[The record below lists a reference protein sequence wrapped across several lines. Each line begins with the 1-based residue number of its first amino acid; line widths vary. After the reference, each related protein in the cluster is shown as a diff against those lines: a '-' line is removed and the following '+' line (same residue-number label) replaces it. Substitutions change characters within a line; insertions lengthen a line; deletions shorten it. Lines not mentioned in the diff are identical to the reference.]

1 MDQLGIALVAVAVG
15 VAVGV
20 MIAAA
25 RKPKVAGG
33 VADTPLAVVE
43 ARLEAQS
50 AELRRIADAAGT
62 RDLAGEQLRSGL
74 EGARRALE
82 ELSLREQERRQA
94 DVEGREVVKRL
105 STVLAGGASKG
116 RAGENVL
123 REHLAQLPPG
133 MLVTDLRVGG
143 KVVEF
148 GLQLADG
155 RRLPI
160 DSKWTAL
167 AELEALEA
175 ADDPTTRDA
184 CARDVERAVA
194 ARAKEVAQYLD
205 PAVTSQVAVA
215 AVPDAAYAVL
225 KRAHADAWAKGVVI
239 VPYSSALPIVLFLY
253 SLVQRFGDTAD
264 VQASLAEVS
273 AALDTMGAVVENKL
287 ARAATM
293 LTNGA
298 DELRSNLGK
307 ARGSIARA
315 GIASVPVRDLVDAGE
330 GRLTVVA
337 GGGTELS
344 GGVRAELFE
353 QRHHGTGSGSA
364 THRHGM
370 RVDVSMHRLAYLSVM
385 AIPRTFVSPCWGPPA
400 SRAAS

>member
-1 MDQLGIALVAVAVG
+1 MTQIGIALIALALG
-15 VAVGV
+15 VAAGA
-20 MIAAA
+20 MIAASRTRQERGA
-25 RKPKVAGG
+25 SI
-33 VADTPLAVVE
+33 ADPSLAVVA

-50 AELRRIADAAGT
+50 AELRRIADSAVT
-62 RDLAGEQLRSGL
+62 RDLAGEQLRAGL
-74 EGARRALE
+74 EGARRTLE

-94 DVEGREVVKRL
+94 DVEGREVVRRL

-148 GLQLADG
+148 GLQLSDG

-175 ADDPTTRDA
+175 AGDPVSRDA

-194 ARAKEVAQYLD
+194 ARAREVSQYLD
-205 PAVTSQVAVA
+205 PAVTSQVGVA

-225 KRAHADAWAKGVVI
+225 KRAHADAWSKGVVI

-253 SLVQRFGDTAD
+253 SLVQRFGDAAD
-264 VQASLAEVS
+264 VQSSLAEVAS
-273 AALDTMGAVVENKL
+273 ALEAMGAVVENKL
-287 ARAATM
+287 TRAATM

-315 GIASVPVRDLVDAGE
+315 GSAAPVGDLGAGE
-330 GRLTVVA
+330 GRLTVVS
-337 GGGTELS
+337 GVGSPGLS
-344 GGVRAELFE
+344 
-353 QRHHGTGSGSA
+353 
-364 THRHGM
+364 
-370 RVDVSMHRLAYLSVM
+370 
-385 AIPRTFVSPCWGPPA
+385 
-400 SRAAS
+400 

>member
-133 MLVTDLRVGG
+133 MLVT
-143 KVVEF
+143 
-148 GLQLADG
+148 
-155 RRLPI
+155 
-160 DSKWTAL
+160 
-167 AELEALEA
+167 
-175 ADDPTTRDA
+175 
-184 CARDVERAVA
+184 
-194 ARAKEVAQYLD
+194 
-205 PAVTSQVAVA
+205 
-215 AVPDAAYAVL
+215 
-225 KRAHADAWAKGVVI
+225 
-239 VPYSSALPIVLFLY
+239 
-253 SLVQRFGDTAD
+253 
-264 VQASLAEVS
+264 
-273 AALDTMGAVVENKL
+273 
-287 ARAATM
+287 
-293 LTNGA
+293 
-298 DELRSNLGK
+298 
-307 ARGSIARA
+307 
-315 GIASVPVRDLVDAGE
+315 
-330 GRLTVVA
+330 
-337 GGGTELS
+337 
-344 GGVRAELFE
+344 
-353 QRHHGTGSGSA
+353 
-364 THRHGM
+364 
-370 RVDVSMHRLAYLSVM
+370 
-385 AIPRTFVSPCWGPPA
+385 
-400 SRAAS
+400 